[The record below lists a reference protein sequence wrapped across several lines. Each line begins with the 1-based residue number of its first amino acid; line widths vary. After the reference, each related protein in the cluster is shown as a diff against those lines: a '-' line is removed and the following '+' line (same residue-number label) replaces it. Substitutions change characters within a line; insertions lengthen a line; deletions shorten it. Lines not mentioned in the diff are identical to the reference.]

1 MLRSGS
7 TIALKLSSRSFWG
20 SALWLS
26 LWRYWSSSSTCP
38 GDTFEGKKD
47 ECWAEVFEIY
57 RLHGGGNINT
67 GDLVG
72 IYYPREQEW
81 FSMWEGYGR
90 KSDCPGRPNVGHGF
104 EGENHHIKCWGEV
117 FRVYAKGKR
126 NGVRIKD
133 GDTLAFYYVF
143 RERMVEVNPSG
154 TELGQCLLSTISNS
168 QSNDG
173 AFNNCKSETVTLKI
187 FN

>member
-1 MLRSGS
+1 MPYECHYTKR
-7 TIALKLSSRSFWG
+7 K
-20 SALWLS
+20 
-26 LWRYWSSSSTCP
+26 
-38 GDTFEGKKD
+38 GKKD
-47 ECWAEVFEIY
+47 GCWAEVFEIY
-57 RLHGGGNINT
+57 GLYGGGNICT
-67 GDLVG
+67 GDFVG
-72 IYYPREQEW
+72 IYYPREQNW

-90 KSDCPGRPNVGHGF
+90 KSDCPGRPNMRHGF

-143 RERMVEVNPSG
+143 RESMVEFNPSS
-154 TELGQCLLSTISNS
+154 TELGNCLMPTSILRPSNEAS
-168 QSNDG
+168 
-173 AFNNCKSETVTLKI
+173 FNNCKSETVTLKI